1 MTLKKKKTIFVP
13 LFISFDG
20 FRKKRNFYERTY
32 IYVYLKKRKN
42 QFIYTWIK
50 VETGITLCELLR
62 IARTMSAV
70 ASPIVVLVYPFRHLT
85 VGPLKPREES
95 KIVTSWS
102 FRGSKDVCTHSLT
115 TSLESSYHLSSSVS
129 RPILGKMSRNC
140 TPATFTPD
148 QSGTRKRE
156 TDLNGHGSVSS
167 PAGCV
172 KLESPRNFEIYR
184 KFSVAGFE
192 LTLTVP
198 VLADN
203 SGVNRA
209 RRYS

>member
-1 MTLKKKKTIFVP
+1 
-13 LFISFDG
+13 
-20 FRKKRNFYERTY
+20 
-32 IYVYLKKRKN
+32 
-42 QFIYTWIK
+42 
-50 VETGITLCELLR
+50 
-62 IARTMSAV
+62 MSAV

-85 VGPLKPREES
+85 VGPLEQRKRNCY
-95 KIVTSWS
+95 IVIVSTKTFVQ
-102 FRGSKDVCTHSLT
+102 FRVGRVDIYIYTHSLT

-148 QSGTRKRE
+148 QSGTRRKRE
-156 TDLNGHGSVSS
+156 TDLNVIRIGSRS
-167 PAGCV
+167 
-172 KLESPRNFEIYR
+172 KLESAGNLFR

-192 LTLTVP
+192 LTLAVP

-203 SGVNRA
+203 SGVDRA